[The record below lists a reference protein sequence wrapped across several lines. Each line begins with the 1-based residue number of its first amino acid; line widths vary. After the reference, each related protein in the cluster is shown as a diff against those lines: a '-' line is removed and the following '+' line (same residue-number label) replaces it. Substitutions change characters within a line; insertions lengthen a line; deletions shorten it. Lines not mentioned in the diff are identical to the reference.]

1 MLNKY
6 LESIESMEQV
16 GTGLYEQSTPDSTA
30 VLEVSSDTPSMTY
43 AESPAYYEEI
53 IQDSVSYSAPQKVI
67 VRRYRLRK

>member
-6 LESIESMEQV
+6 LESIESIEQV

-30 VLEVSSDTPSMTY
+30 VLQMNSDTPSMTY
-43 AESPAYYEEI
+43 AESSTYEEI

-67 VRRYRLRK
+67 VRKYRLRK